1 MSFLLA
7 AALSLLAAPKAL
19 GADATLPPDFVRL
32 RDVDAS
38 ILQDIRYAG
47 SHNFVGRPITGYAA
61 PECLLT
67 RAAARALADA
77 QAELK
82 PFGLS
87 LKVYDCY
94 RPQRAVDD
102 FVAWAKDAADQKM
115 KAEFYPNVDKA
126 DLFKDGYIAAKS
138 SHSRG
143 ATVDLTLVSLPAAP
157 RERYSPGDGLRA
169 CTLPRGRRYGDDGL
183 DMGTGFD
190 CFDPRAHTTA
200 VAVGRHQKMHRLLLK
215 TLMEK
220 HGFKNLPEEWW
231 HYTLITEPDPD
242 RTFDAEVR

>member
-1 MSFLLA
+1 MNFFLA
-7 AALSLLAAPKAL
+7 AALCLLAAPKAFC
-19 GADATLPPDFVRL
+19 ADAPLPSDFVRL

-47 SHNFVGRPITGYAA
+47 PHNFVGRPIAGYAA
-61 PECLLT
+61 PECLLV
-67 RAAARALADA
+67 RAAARALAEA

-82 PFGLS
+82 PYGLS

-102 FVAWAKDAADQKM
+102 FVAWAKNTADQKM
-115 KAEFYPNVDKA
+115 KKEFYPNVDKA

-138 SHSRG
+138 GHSRG

-157 RERYSPGDGLRA
+157 PERYSPGDALRA
-169 CTLPRGRRYGDDGL
+169 CTLPRGRRYGDEGL

-190 CFDPRAHTTA
+190 CFDPRAHTA
-200 VAVGRHQKMHRLLLK
+200 AAVGRHQKMHRLLLK
-215 TLMEK
+215 TLLEK
-220 HGFKNLPEEWW
+220 HGFTNLPEEWW
-231 HYTLITEPDPD
+231 HFTLSREPYPD
-242 RTFDAEVR
+242 RTFDVEVR